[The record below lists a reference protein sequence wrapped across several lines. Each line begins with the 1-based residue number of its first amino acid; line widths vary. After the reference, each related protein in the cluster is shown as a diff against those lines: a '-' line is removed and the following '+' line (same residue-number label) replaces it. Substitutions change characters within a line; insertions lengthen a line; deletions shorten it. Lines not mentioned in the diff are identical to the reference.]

1 VTATPSDG
9 PSTPEPVDRRLH
21 PLSWLFVLVQQL
33 KSFAVPLLLLLVT
46 GRGNTFE
53 FVGLYGVALLVS
65 VSVVRYFTYRFRL
78 DASGVVIRSGLFQIT
93 RRDIPYERIHNVSI
107 YQTVLHRLFGVAEL
121 RLESASGARAEAE
134 MRVLSL
140 TDAQQLEQW
149 IRQRG
154 AERQSTV
161 LGEREE
167 APRSDRLHHLPA
179 PELIRLGLISNRGM
193 VVVAA
198 AFGALW
204 QFLPDRWLNDRGL
217 RAIYR
222 VFTAEANALL
232 PTWLLSTAGAV
243 LAAGL
248 FLLVALIAVRVL
260 SVALALLQFYDF
272 TLEEVG
278 RQLRIERGLLTRIRT
293 HVPRRRIQA
302 WRLIETPLHRWFGRQ
317 SLRVDTAG
325 GEVQDHQS
333 ARDLVP
339 LAAPEQMRQLIRHVL
354 EHDAWPPA
362 SWLPLHPHA
371 WRRLIVGPSLLL
383 LALIAIS
390 GWQFGWPALL
400 ALLLW
405 PLVVLR
411 ARIWA
416 RHAGYA
422 QSDGL
427 IAVRTGWLNRS
438 WEFTDLRKLQT
449 LRITASPFDRRHG
462 MATIWLDTAGAST
475 RDGVLRIPY
484 LPAAEAR
491 RVYEHLALRMDPP
504 NHVSS
509 VTDAPQ

>member
-1 VTATPSDG
+1 
-9 PSTPEPVDRRLH
+9 
-21 PLSWLFVLVQQL
+21 
-33 KSFAVPLLLLLVT
+33 
-46 GRGNTFE
+46 
-53 FVGLYGVALLVS
+53 
-65 VSVVRYFTYRFRL
+65 
-78 DASGVVIRSGLFQIT
+78 
-93 RRDIPYERIHNVSI
+93 
-107 YQTVLHRLFGVAEL
+107 
-121 RLESASGARAEAE
+121 
-134 MRVLSL
+134 
-140 TDAQQLEQW
+140 
-149 IRQRG
+149 
-154 AERQSTV
+154 
-161 LGEREE
+161 
-167 APRSDRLHHLPA
+167 
-179 PELIRLGLISNRGM
+179 M
-193 VVVAA
+193 VVFAA

-217 RAIYR
+217 RAVYQ

-232 PTWLLSTAGAV
+232 PAWLLSTAGAV
-243 LAAGL
+243 VAAGL
-248 FLLVALIAVRVL
+248 LLLMALIAVRML

-302 WRLIETPLHRWFGRQ
+302 WRLFETPLHRWFGRQ

-339 LAAPEQMRQLIRHVL
+339 LAAPEQMQQLIRHVL

-383 LALIAIS
+383 LAAIA
-390 GWQFGWPALL
+390 GAAWQFGWPPLL
-400 ALLLW
+400 AITLW
-405 PLVVLR
+405 PLVILR
-411 ARIWA
+411 AKIWA

-462 MATIWLDTAGAST
+462 MATVWLDTAGAST

-491 RVYEHLALRMDPP
+491 RMYEHLALGMDPP
-504 NHVSS
+504 DNASRT
-509 VTDAPQ
+509 TDVPQSP

>member
-1 VTATPSDG
+1 VEG
-9 PSTPEPVDRRLH
+9 PATPEPIDRRLH

-33 KSFAVPLLLLLVT
+33 KSFAVPLLLLLLT

-53 FVGLYGVALLVS
+53 FVGLYGVVFLVA

-78 DASGVVIRSGLFQIT
+78 DTSGVVIQSGLFQIT
-93 RRDIPYERIHNVSI
+93 RREIPYERIHNVSI

-140 TDAQQLEQW
+140 ADAQRLERW

-154 AERQSTV
+154 AERV
-161 LGEREE
+161 PAVPGDLDDG
-167 APRSDRLHHLPA
+167 PRRDRLLRLPVA
-179 PELIRLGLISNRGM
+179 EVVRLGLISNRGM

-204 QFLPDRWLNDRGL
+204 QFLPDRWVSDRGL
-217 RAIYR
+217 RAVYQL
-222 VFTAEANALL
+222 FTAEANALL
-232 PTWLLSTAGAV
+232 PAWLLSTAGAV

-248 FLLVALIAVRVL
+248 LLLAALMVLRIL

-272 TLEEVG
+272 TLEEIG

-302 WRLIETPLHRWFGRQ
+302 WRLFETPLHRWFGRQ

-325 GEVQDHQS
+325 GAVQDHQS

-354 EHDAWPPA
+354 AHDAWPPA
-362 SWLPLHPHA
+362 TWFPLHPHA

-383 LALIAIS
+383 AALVA
-390 GWQFGWPALL
+390 GGTWQFGWTSLL
-400 ALLLW
+400 ALVLW
-405 PLVVLR
+405 PFVVLR
-411 ARIWA
+411 ARVWA

-422 QSDGL
+422 QGDGL

-438 WEFTDLRKLQT
+438 WEFTELRKLQT

-462 MATIWLDTAGAST
+462 MATVWLDTAGAST

-484 LPAAEAR
+484 LPALEAHR
-491 RVYEHLALRMDPP
+491 MYEDLARQMDFTGPAP
-504 NHVSS
+504 HVR
-509 VTDAPQ
+509 DAPPSP